1 MLHLSKGD
9 FVWVNS
15 GGEVPIGAEVRVT
28 DTGQLQ
34 LIDDE
39 GKEHKINK
47 KTEGTFRPMH
57 PTSVKGVDDM
67 IRLGD
72 LNEAGLLR
80 NLLVRHKEGII
91 YTYTGSILVAV
102 NPYQL
107 LPIYTTE
114 HVHMYTDRRLGE
126 LPPHVFAIA
135 DSCFFNM
142 RRNQKNQ
149 CCVISGESGAGKTE
163 STKLM
168 LQFLAAVSGQHSWI
182 EQQILEANP
191 ILEGTS
197 KNKLNQLN
205 FLFFF
210 TYFDKM
216 YVFHS
221 AFGNAKT
228 VRNDNSSR
236 FGKYIDIFFTKGG
249 AIEGARIEQY
259 LLEKSRV
266 CRQAPEERNYHIF
279 YYMLMGMPA
288 EQKKILSLGNAAE
301 YNYLTMGNCTSC
313 EGRDDVK
320 EYAHFRSALKILMFT
335 ENDSWEISKLLGA
348 ILHLGNVD
356 FKATI
361 VNNLEACDILMSSN
375 FNMACQL
382 LEVAPNLLEKSLT
395 QRSFM
400 TARESVTKPLT
411 SAQAVDGRD
420 AFVKAIYGRLFLWVV
435 DKINTAIYKPTDD
448 SQEVR
453 QSIGLLD
460 IFGFEN
466 FKKNSFE
473 QLCINYA
480 NEQLQQFFVKHVFKL
495 EQEEY
500 NRENIVWKHIDYK
513 DNQRTLDVLANKPL
527 NILALIDEESSFPKG
542 TDTTMLQKLNQHH
555 GKGDVYIPPKQSYE
569 TQFAIKHFAGE
580 VFYDSKG
587 FLEKNRDALST
598 DLIQLVETSTN
609 KLLKQVF
616 HNELS
621 SSAIKPSTNP
631 RMVIN
636 SASNSLRQVNDGK
649 KRTPTLTG
657 QFRQSLDSLMKTLTV
672 CQPYFIRC
680 IKPNDFKKPM
690 LFDRDLC
697 MRQLRYSGMME
708 TIRIRK
714 AGYPVRYTFDEFL
727 NRYRVLLKTS
737 LCDPKRESKQKC
749 CETICKTVLTEEG
762 DWKTGKTKIFL
773 KDFHD
778 TTLELERM
786 EELNQK
792 ALLIQKTLRGYK
804 FRKQFLRKKESAL
817 IIQKYWRGHKG
828 RKLYKVVQLGF
839 ARLQAQVRSRQLHLQ
854 YKRKREATIVLQAQV
869 RGYLARKDWKR
880 KRNAVILLQAQTK
893 GLLARKALKKMKR
906 DMYLS
911 AKEKEEEQR
920 AILLKQKQL
929 EEVLRQRREQEAKA
943 QAESITD
950 QEMVDSIFDFLPPVV
965 GLQEGQTSVGFM
977 NFEGKKMII
986 EEIDID
992 DLPIEEELPKED
1004 YDDLDEYSFSKFASM
1019 YFQGAATP
1027 THIRQR
1033 LRQPLLYHEDEGD
1046 VLASLTVW
1054 WIILRFMG
1062 DLPEPKKQVQTREAS
1077 MPQEL
1082 ASRKDRRLS
1091 HMVGLDQ
1098 RVLRSKK
1105 ERKPSTVPEEPAQ
1118 NRKSSIFTD
1127 LLTKNRKVSVLPSE
1141 KAQNPKVYTVPE
1153 GSPRTRK
1160 GSTFTDLL
1168 SRNKKASTI
1177 QENGIPKTPS
1187 QRKPSIIMEESEDL
1201 TEVSKPPTLQ
1211 TVSEDS
1217 DVMIGEGP
1225 TLDRPLSTLEKL
1237 HIIVGYAIV
1246 RRDLRDEIYCQICK
1260 QLQDNNNRNSYFR
1273 GWILLSLCL
1282 GIFPPSERFMR
1293 YLQSFIRFAPGGY
1306 ASYCAKRLQRTGM
1319 NGVRGEPPA
1328 WLELQATKTKK
1339 PIYVSVL
1346 LMDGRSINLP
1356 VDSAS
1361 TSKEICQ
1368 LLSNKVKLKDAFGF
1382 SVYAALYEKVWALG
1396 SGREHVMDAISQC
1409 EQEVKRRG
1417 GQEQHAPWRLYFRKE
1432 IFTPWHDCKED
1443 KISTDLIYK
1452 QIIHGLKFGE
1462 YRSEKEDDLV
1472 QLAAKHLYIQHGSDS
1487 RPENVK
1493 EAVQECINTS
1503 LLEAKSE
1510 AKWVQL
1516 VSTAHA
1522 QGSFLS
1528 SKQKA
1533 DSVKAEMVD
1542 YAREKWPMFFS
1553 RFFEVVKLS
1562 GPPLPKSKFIVAINW
1577 TGITFLDEREKRLL
1591 QLSFPEVTGVNTIR
1605 EGKASGKA
1613 VSLLTLK
1620 GDFTLSGSAADDMA
1634 ELITMFLSGL
1644 TERSQ
1649 YAVTLKEA
1657 DKQDDP
1663 TLLSFKKGELII
1675 IIKDDEFSQ
1684 QRGWLKGENE
1694 RTKKRGAVPTE
1705 AILILPTLTKPTS
1718 EVMSLINLSPNQ
1730 RKDIIEATKRETGT
1744 VERLAPATLK
1754 EYSLEYFRQP
1764 TKDVNRQ
1771 VISRNAAPERLWVNS
1786 REPIRQPLLKKLVG
1800 NPDLSHKACL
1810 AFTDIL
1816 YAPKIYHTDQ
1826 KVAFLFGTR
1835 VKHMD
1840 LFSGL
1845 IRQVYH
1851 HQQQTN
1857 EPNKPPQMFYLL
1869 ADDSSPGFSL
1879 SKFMKPTLLLL
1890 LDYWLPILKY
1900 MGDYPTKQMQSALDL
1915 TNQIFGPATENEA
1928 LRDEIYCQIM
1938 KQMTNNN
1945 NRFSM
1950 EQGWQLLW
1958 LCCGLF
1964 PPSQS
1969 LLKHTQRF
1977 LESRRREPLASD
1989 CLQRLQSSLRME
2001 PRKLPPHQVEV
2012 DAIQQNSTQI
2022 FHKIHFPNDT
2032 GEIFEVAT
2040 STRIKDL
2047 IQNITNKLNL
2057 TSADGFSI
2065 FVKTHD
2071 KVLSLNDTDYFF
2083 DSLRQITDWSKKA
2096 KGLKDGGPVNIPYL
2110 VFFMRKLWFNV
2121 IPGRDIEADL
2131 IFHFPQEL
2139 PKYLRGYHV
2148 CTKEEMINI
2157 AALLFR
2163 IKVNNDNNQ
2172 LIMIPKMLKELV
2184 PADHLKAMSENEWK
2198 KSITATYNK
2207 QAGTTVDEAKVAFL
2221 KAVYRWPTF
2230 GCAFFEVKQTSEPN
2244 FPDIVRIAVSKQGV
2258 TIIHPKTK
2266 DVLANHP
2273 FNRIANW
2280 SSGSTYFHMTIGS
2293 LVKGTKFLCETSL
2306 GYKMDDLI
2314 TSYVNMYLRERRAV
2328 QTRNPRFNI

>member
-1 MLHLSKGD
+1 MMHLSKGD
-9 FVWVNS
+9 FVWVDS
-15 GGEVPIGAEVRVT
+15 GGGVPIGAEVKVT
-28 DTGQLQ
+28 QSGKLQ

-47 KTEGTFRPMH
+47 KMEGTIRPMH

-107 LPIYTTE
+107 LPIYTTD

-126 LPPHVFAIA
+126 MPPHVFAIA

-142 RRNQKNQ
+142 RRNKKNQ

-168 LQFLAAVSGQHSWI
+168 LQFLASVSGQHSWI

-191 ILEGTS
+191 ILE
-197 KNKLNQLN
+197 
-205 FLFFF
+205 
-210 TYFDKM
+210 
-216 YVFHS
+216 

-228 VRNDNSSR
+228 IRNDNSSR
-236 FGKYIDIFFTKGG
+236 FGKYIDINFTKGG

-279 YYMLMGMPA
+279 YNMLMGMTA
-288 EQKKILSLGNAAE
+288 EQKKILSLGNASE
-301 YNYLTMGNCTSC
+301 YKYLTMGNCTSC

-320 EYAHFRSALKILMFT
+320 EYAHFRSALKILMFS
-335 ENDSWEISKLLGA
+335 ENDSWEISKLLAA
-348 ILHLGNVD
+348 ILHLGNVV
-356 FKATI
+356 FEGTI
-361 VNNLEACDILMSSN
+361 VNNLEGCDIVKSSH
-375 FNMACQL
+375 FDMASQL
-382 LEVAPNLLEKSLT
+382 LEVATSELEKCLT

-400 TARESVTKPLT
+400 TARESLTKALT
-411 SAQAVDGRD
+411 SAQAVDSRD
-420 AFVKAIYGRLFLWVV
+420 AFVKAIYGRLFIWVV
-435 DKINTAIYKPTDD
+435 DKINSAVYKKPEDPE
-448 SQEVR
+448 EVQ

-466 FKKNSFE
+466 FNNNSFE
-473 QLCINYA
+473 QLCINFA
-480 NEQLQQFFVKHVFKL
+480 NEQLQQFFVRHVFKL

-500 NRENIVWKHIDYK
+500 ARENIVWDHIDYQ
-513 DNQRTLDVLANKPL
+513 DNQRTLEVLANKPL
-527 NILALIDEESSFPKG
+527 NVMALIDEESNFPKG
-542 TDTTMLQKLNQHH
+542 TDTTLLQKMNQVH
-555 GKGDVYIPPKQSYE
+555 GKGGIYIPPKNNYE
-569 TQFAIKHFAGE
+569 TQFGIQHFAG
-580 VFYDSKG
+580 VVYYDSKG
-587 FLEKNRDALST
+587 FLEKNRDTFSS
-598 DLIQLVETSTN
+598 DLIQLLQTSTN
-609 KLLKQVF
+609 KLLKQAF
-616 HNELS
+616 HNVLNS
-621 SSAIKPSTNP
+621 GTTKTSTNP

-636 SASNSLRQVNDGK
+636 AATSSLRQATDCK
-649 KRTPTLTG
+649 KRVPTLTG
-657 QFRQSLDSLMKTLTV
+657 QFRQSLDSLMKTLSV

-690 LFDRDLC
+690 LFDRELV

-727 NRYRVLLKTS
+727 GRYRVLLKTYI
-737 LCDPKRESKQKC
+737 CDPKVESKMKC
-749 CETICKTVLTEEG
+749 CESICKTVFGEEE
-762 DWKTGKTKIFL
+762 DWKTGKTKIFF
-773 KDFHD
+773 KDRHD
-778 TTLELERM
+778 TMLEVERM
-786 EELNQK
+786 KELNMK
-792 ALLIQKTLRGYK
+792 
-804 FRKQFLRKKESAL
+804 AL
-817 IIQKYWRGHKG
+817 IIQKVLRGYKYRKAFLRKKAGALVIQKCWRGHKG
-828 RKLYKVVQLGF
+828 RKLYKVVQHGF
-839 ARLQAQVRSRQLHLQ
+839 ARLQAQVRSRQLHFQ
-854 YKRKREATIVLQAQV
+854 YKRKREAALVLQTHI
-869 RGYLARKDWKR
+869 RGHLARKEWKR
-880 KRNAVILLQAQTK
+880 KRAAVILLQAHTR
-893 GLLARKALKKMKR
+893 GVLARRALKKLKR

-911 AKEKEEEQR
+911 AKQKEEEER
-920 AILLKQKQL
+920 AILEKQKHL
-929 EEVLRQRREQEAKA
+929 EEVLRQKREAEAKA
-943 QAESITD
+943 KSESITD
-950 QEMVDSIFDFLPPVV
+950 QEMVDSIFDFLPVIV
-965 GLQEGQTSVGFM
+965 GGQEGQSPVGYE
-977 NFEGKKMII
+977 NIGGKRMIT

-992 DLPIEEELPKED
+992 DLPMEEDLPKED
-1004 YDDLDEYSFSKFASM
+1004 DDDLDEYSFSKFASM

-1027 THIRQR
+1027 DHIRQR

-1046 VLASLTVW
+1046 VETSLTVW

-1062 DLPEPKKQVQTREAS
+1062 DLPEPKKQLRGTSTQERFL
-1077 MPQEL
+1077 PQDVM
-1082 ASRKDRRLS
+1082 SRKDRRLS

-1098 RVLRSKK
+1098 RVLRNKK
-1105 ERKPSTVPEEPAQ
+1105 ERKPSTVPEEPAP
-1118 NRKSSIFTD
+1118 NRKTSIFTD
-1127 LLTKNRKVSVLPSE
+1127 LLTRNRKVSAVPSE
-1141 KAQNPKVYTVPE
+1141 NTQNPKAYTVPE
-1153 GSPRTRK
+1153 ESPRARK

-1168 SRNKKASTI
+1168 SRNRKVSTVP
-1177 QENGIPKTPS
+1177 ENGPTRPS
-1187 QRKPSIIMEESEDL
+1187 IRKPSIIMEESEDL
-1201 TEVSKPPTLQ
+1201 TEVPKPPTLQ
-1211 TVSEDS
+1211 TVKEDS
-1217 DVMIGEGP
+1217 DVMVGEGP
-1225 TLDRPLSTLEKL
+1225 TLDRPLTSLEKL
-1237 HIIVGYAIV
+1237 HIIVGYAII
-1246 RRDLRDEIYCQICK
+1246 RPDLRDEIYCQICK

-1282 GIFPPSERFMR
+1282 GVFPPSERFIK

-1306 ASYCAKRLQRTGM
+1306 AAYCAERLRRTGM

-1339 PIYVSVL
+1339 PMIVSVT

-1361 TSKEICQ
+1361 TSREICQ
-1368 LLSNKVKLKDAFGF
+1368 LISNKVKLKDTFGF
-1382 SVYAALYEKVWALG
+1382 SVYVAMYEKVWALG

-1417 GQEQHAPWRLYFRKE
+1417 GQEQHAPWRLFFRKE
-1432 IFTPWHDCKED
+1432 VFTPWHDCKED
-1443 KISTDLIYK
+1443 KISTELIYK
-1452 QIIHGLKFGE
+1452 QIIHGLKLGE
-1462 YRSEKEDDLV
+1462 YQCDREDDLV
-1472 QLAAKHLYIQHGSDS
+1472 QLAAKHLYIQHGSDCS
-1487 RPENVK
+1487 PEHMK
-1493 EAVQECINTS
+1493 EAVQDCIGIS

-1510 AKWVQL
+1510 AKWVQM

-1522 QGSFLS
+1522 QGSYLS
-1528 SKQKA
+1528 SRQKA

-1553 RFFEVVKLS
+1553 RFFEVAKLS

-1591 QLSFPEVTGVNTIR
+1591 VLSFPEVTATNTIR
-1605 EGKASGKA
+1605 EGKTSGQA

-1620 GDFTLSGSAADDMA
+1620 GDFTLSGSTAEDMA

-1649 YAVTLKEA
+1649 YAVTLRE
-1657 DKQDDP
+1657 DDGQDDP

-1684 QRGWLKGENE
+1684 QRGWIKGEND
-1694 RTKKRGAVPTE
+1694 RTKQIGAVPID
-1705 AILILPTLTKPTS
+1705 AIVILPTLSKPTN

-1730 RKDIIEATKRETGT
+1730 RKNIIQETLKETGT
-1744 VERLAPATLK
+1744 MQRLAPATLK
-1754 EYSLEYFRQP
+1754 EFSLEYFRQP

-1771 VISRNAAPERLWVNS
+1771 VISRNAAPERLWAHS

-1800 NPDLSHKACL
+1800 NADLSHKACL
-1810 AFTDIL
+1810 AFNDIL
-1816 YAPKIYHTDQ
+1816 T
-1826 KVAFLFGTR
+1826 
-1835 VKHMD
+1835 
-1840 LFSGL
+1840 
-1845 IRQVYH
+1845 
-1851 HQQQTN
+1851 HQSYT
-1857 EPNKPPQMFYLL
+1857 K
-1869 ADDSSPGFSL
+1869 
-1879 SKFMKPTLLLL
+1879 T
-1890 LDYWLPILKY
+1890 ILKY
-1900 MGDYPTKQMQSALDL
+1900 MGDYPTKQMQSPLELTDL
-1915 TNQIFGPATENEA
+1915 IFTPATKYEA

-1938 KQMTNNN
+1938 KQMSSNN
-1945 NRFSM
+1945 NRFSI

-1964 PPSQS
+1964 PPSQA
-1969 LLKHTQRF
+1969 LLKHAQRF

-2012 DAIQQNSTQI
+2012 DAIQLNSTQI

-2032 GEIFEVAT
+2032 EEIFEVAT
-2040 STRIKDL
+2040 STKIKDL
-2047 IQNITNKLNL
+2047 IQNISKKLGL
-2057 TSADGFSI
+2057 ASADGYSI

-2096 KGLKDGGPVNIPYL
+2096 KRIKDGGQVNIHYL

-2121 IPGRDIEADL
+2121 IPGRDPEADL

-2148 CTKEEMINI
+2148 CTKEEMVNI

-2163 IKVNNDNNQ
+2163 IKVKDDKTQ
-2172 LIMIPKMLKELV
+2172 FVMIPKMLKELV
-2184 PADHLKAMSENEWK
+2184 PNDQLKALSENEWK
-2198 KSITATYNK
+2198 KSITAAYNK
-2207 QAGTTVDEAKVAFL
+2207 QARMTVEEAKVAFL
-2221 KAVYRWPTF
+2221 KTVCRWPTF

-2244 FPDIVRIAVSKQGV
+2244 FPDIVRIAISKQGL

-2280 SSGSTYFHMTIGS
+2280 CSGSTYFHMTIGN

-2328 QTRNPRFNI
+2328 QTRNQRFNI

>member
-9 FVWVNS
+9 FVWVDS
-15 GGEVPIGAEVRVT
+15 GAGVPIGAEVKVT

-34 LIDDE
+34 LVDDE
-39 GKEHKINK
+39 GKTHKINK
-47 KTEGTFRPMH
+47 KTEGTIRPMH

-80 NLLVRHKEGII
+80 NLLVRHKEGLI

-114 HVHMYTDRRLGE
+114 QVHMYTDRRLGE

-142 RRNQKNQ
+142 RRNKKNQ

-191 ILEGTS
+191 ILE
-197 KNKLNQLN
+197 
-205 FLFFF
+205 
-210 TYFDKM
+210 
-216 YVFHS
+216 

-236 FGKYIDIFFTKGG
+236 FGKYIDINFTKGG
-249 AIEGARIEQY
+249 AIEGARVEQY

-279 YYMLMGMPA
+279 YYMLMGMSA
-288 EQKKILSLGNAAE
+288 DQKKILSLGNAAE

-335 ENDSWEISKLLGA
+335 ENDSWEISKLLAA
-348 ILHLGNVD
+348 ILHLGNVK
-356 FKATI
+356 FESTI
-361 VNNLEACDILMSSN
+361 VNNLEGCDIKKSSH

-382 LEVAPNLLEKSLT
+382 MEVAPKELEKNLTERSL
-395 QRSFM
+395 M
-400 TARESVTKPLT
+400 TTRESVTKPLT
-411 SAQAVDGRD
+411 SEQAVDGRD
-420 AFVKAIYGRLFLWVV
+420 AFVKAIYGRLFIWVV
-435 DKINTAIYKPTDD
+435 DKINAAIYKPSEDTDV
-448 SQEVR
+448 VR

-466 FKKNSFE
+466 FNKNSFE
-473 QLCINYA
+473 QLCINFA

-495 EQEEY
+495 EQDEY
-500 NRENIVWKHIDYK
+500 TRENIVWKHIDYK
-513 DNQRTLDVLANKPL
+513 DNQSTLDVLAGKPM
-527 NILALIDEESSFPKG
+527 NMMALIDEESSFPKG
-542 TDTTMLQKLNQHH
+542 TDTTMLQKMNQHH
-555 GKGDVYIPPKQSYE
+555 GKGGIYIPPKNNYE
-569 TQFAIKHFAGE
+569 TQFGVKHFAG
-580 VFYDSKG
+580 VVNYDSRG

-598 DLIQLVETSTN
+598 DLIQMVETSAN

-616 HNELS
+616 QKELVS
-621 SSAIKPSTNP
+621 STIKSSINP
-631 RMVIN
+631 KMVITA
-636 SASNSLRQVNDGK
+636 ASNSLRQAPDGK
-649 KRTPTLTG
+649 KRVPTLIG

-690 LFDRDLC
+690 LFDRELC
-697 MRQLRYSGMME
+697 IRQLRYSGMME

-714 AGYPVRYTFDEFL
+714 AGYPVRYTFQEFL
-727 NRYRVLLKTS
+727 DRYRVLLKTS
-737 LCDPKRESKQKC
+737 LCDPRTESKEKC
-749 CETICKTVLTEEG
+749 CESICDTMLAGEG

-773 KDFHD
+773 KDSHD
-778 TTLELERM
+778 TLLELERM
-786 EELNQK
+786 KELNKK
-792 ALLIQKTLRGYK
+792 ALLIQKVLRGYK
-804 FRKQFLRKKESAL
+804 YRRQYLRQKAGAL
-817 IIQKYWRGHKG
+817 VIQKYWRGHKG
-828 RKLYKVVQLGF
+828 RKLYRVVQLGF
-839 ARLQAQVRSRQLHLQ
+839 ARLQAQVRSRQLHYQ
-854 YKRKREATIVLQAQV
+854 YKRKREAAMVLQTQI
-869 RGYLARKDWKR
+869 RGHLARKEWKR
-880 KRNAVILLQAQTK
+880 KRDAVILLQAYTR
-893 GLLARKALKKMKR
+893 GGLARKALKKMKR
-906 DMYLS
+906 DRYLS
-911 AKEKEEEQR
+911 AKDKEAEER
-920 AILLKQKQL
+920 ALMEKQKYL
-929 EEVLRQRREQEAKA
+929 EEVLKQKKEKEAKA
-943 QAESITD
+943 QTESITD
-950 QEMVDSIFDFLPPVV
+950 QEMVERMFEFLPRIV
-965 GLQEGQTSVGFM
+965 GGQEGQAPVGFEK
-977 NFEGKKMII
+977 FEGMIT

-992 DLPIEEELPKED
+992 DILIEENLPKED

-1027 THIRQR
+1027 TFIRQR

-1062 DLPEPKKQVQTREAS
+1062 DLPEPKKQVKAPGTPAQERFL
-1077 MPQEL
+1077 PQDL
-1082 ASRKDRRLS
+1082 ISRKDRRLS

-1098 RVLRSKK
+1098 RVLRNKK
-1105 ERKPSTVPEEPAQ
+1105 ERKPSTVPEEPAPIK
-1118 NRKSSIFTD
+1118 RGSIFTD
-1127 LLTKNRKVSVLPSE
+1127 LLTRSRKPSAVPSE
-1141 KAQNPKVYTVPE
+1141 TAQNPKAYTVPE
-1153 GSPRTRK
+1153 GSPRVRK

-1168 SRNKKASTI
+1168 SRNRKVSSV
-1177 QENGIPKTPS
+1177 QENGIPKS
-1187 QRKPSIIMEESEDL
+1187 ASSLRKPSIIMEESDDL

-1211 TVSEDS
+1211 TVQEDS
-1217 DVMIGEGP
+1217 DVMTGEGP
-1225 TLDRPLSTLEKL
+1225 TLDRPLTSLEKL

-1246 RRDLRDEIYCQICK
+1246 RHDLRDEIYCQICK
-1260 QLQDNNNRNSYFR
+1260 QLQENNNRNSYFR

-1282 GIFPPSERFMR
+1282 GIFPPSERFTR
-1293 YLQSFIRFAPGGY
+1293 YLQSFIRFAPGDY
-1306 ASYCAKRLQRTGM
+1306 ASYCAERLRRTRM
-1319 NGVRGEPPA
+1319 NGMRGEPPS

-1339 PIYVSVL
+1339 PMIVTVK
-1346 LMDGRSINLP
+1346 LMDGRSVNLP

-1361 TSKEICQ
+1361 TSREICQ
-1368 LLSNKVKLKDAFGF
+1368 ALSNKIKLKDTFGF
-1382 SVYAALYEKVWALG
+1382 SLYVALYEKVWALG

-1417 GQEQHAPWRLYFRKE
+1417 GQEQHAPWRLFFRKE

-1443 KISTDLIYK
+1443 KFSTDLIYN
-1452 QIIHGLKFGE
+1452 QIVHGLKFGE
-1462 YRSEKEDDLV
+1462 YQSEKEDDLV
-1472 QLAAKHLYIQHGSDS
+1472 QLAAKHLYIQHGSDTS
-1487 RPENVK
+1487 PEHVK
-1493 EAVQECINTS
+1493 ETVQDCINNS

-1510 AKWVQL
+1510 AKWVQM
-1516 VSTAHA
+1516 VSTAHT
-1522 QGSFLS
+1522 QGSYLS
-1528 SKQKA
+1528 SRQKA
-1533 DSVKAEMVD
+1533 DSVKAETVD

-1562 GPPLPKSKFIVAINW
+1562 GPALPKNKFIVAINW

-1591 QLSFPEVTGVNTIR
+1591 ELSFPEVTGVNTIR
-1605 EGKASGKA
+1605 EGKASGQA
-1613 VSLLTLK
+1613 VNLLTLK
-1620 GDFTLSGSAADDMA
+1620 GDFTLSGTAAGDMA

-1644 TERSQ
+1644 MERSQ

-1657 DKQDDP
+1657 SQDDP
-1663 TLLSFKKGELII
+1663 ALLSFKKGQLII
-1675 IIKDDEFSQ
+1675 IIKDDDFPL
-1684 QRGWLKGENE
+1684 QRGWIKGQNDS
-1694 RTKKRGAVPTE
+1694 TKKTGAIPTDDL
-1705 AILILPTLTKPTS
+1705 LILPTLSKPTN
-1718 EVMSLINLSPNQ
+1718 EVMSLLNLSPNQ
-1730 RKDIIEATKRETGT
+1730 RKNIINANLKETGT
-1744 VERLAPATLK
+1744 MERLAPFTLK
-1754 EYSLEYFRQP
+1754 EFSLEYFRQP

-1771 VISRNAAPERLWVNS
+1771 VISRNSAPEKLWANS

-1800 NPDLSHKACL
+1800 NPELSHKACL
-1810 AFTDIL
+1810 AFN
-1816 YAPKIYHTDQ
+1816 A
-1826 KVAFLFGTR
+1826 
-1835 VKHMD
+1835 
-1840 LFSGL
+1840 
-1845 IRQVYH
+1845 
-1851 HQQQTN
+1851 
-1857 EPNKPPQMFYLL
+1857 
-1869 ADDSSPGFSL
+1869 
-1879 SKFMKPTLLLL
+1879 
-1890 LDYWLPILKY
+1890 ILKY
-1900 MGDYPTKQMQSALDL
+1900 MGDYPTKQMQSPLEL
-1915 TNQIFGPATENEA
+1915 TDQIFGPATKHEV

-1938 KQMTNNN
+1938 KQMTINN
-1945 NRFSM
+1945 NRFSI
-1950 EQGWQLLW
+1950 EQGWQLMW

-1964 PPSQS
+1964 PPTQS
-1969 LLKHTQRF
+1969 LLRHTKRF

-2032 GEIFEVAT
+2032 EEIFEVAT
-2040 STRIKDL
+2040 STRIRDL
-2047 IQNITNKLNL
+2047 IQNISKQLRL
-2057 TSADGFSI
+2057 ASADGFNI

-2096 KGLKDGGPVNIPYL
+2096 KRIKDGGPVNIPYL

-2121 IPGRDIEADL
+2121 VPGRDTEADL

-2148 CTKEEMINI
+2148 CTKEEMLNI

-2163 IKVNNDNNQ
+2163 IKVSNDKTQ
-2172 LIMIPKMLKELV
+2172 LVLIPKLLKELV
-2184 PADHLKAMSENEWK
+2184 PADQLKAMSENEWK
-2198 KSITATYNK
+2198 KTIVASFNK
-2207 QAGTTVDEAKVAFL
+2207 QTGMTVEEAKVAFL
-2221 KAVYRWPTF
+2221 KAVCRWPTF
-2230 GCAFFEVKQTSEPN
+2230 GCAFFEVKQTSEQN
-2244 FPDIVRIAVSKQGV
+2244 FPDIVRIAISKQGL

-2280 SSGSTYFHMTIGS
+2280 CSGSTYFHMTVGS
-2293 LVKGTKFLCETSL
+2293 LVKGSKFLCETSL

-2314 TSYVNMYLRERRAV
+2314 TSYVNMYLRERRTV
-2328 QTRNPRFNI
+2328 QTRNQRFNI